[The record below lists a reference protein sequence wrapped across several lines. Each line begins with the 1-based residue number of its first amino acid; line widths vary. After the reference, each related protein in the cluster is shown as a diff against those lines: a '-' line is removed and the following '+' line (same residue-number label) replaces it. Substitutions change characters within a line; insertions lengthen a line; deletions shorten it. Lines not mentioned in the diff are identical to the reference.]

1 MARETR
7 TYSPDKVSLIISGY
21 VVSGITEMSLE
32 FNTDAFIIQRGIRGQ
47 NSRSYNSDSSARLT
61 VEVLQTSPTNDIL
74 FQIVKQD
81 RGNKSA
87 RLDLVLSDLSGHTI
101 LQSDSAYIANYPNI
115 RLSSGFNP
123 RVWTF
128 DMLRITDS
136 NFTGA
141 TTGPDSIFS
150 DVGNRIVS
158 AVTGLF

>member
-21 VVSGITEMSLE
+21 VVSGILEMSLE
-32 FNTDAFIIQRGIRGQ
+32 FNSDAFVMQRGIRGQ
-47 NSRSYNSDSSARLT
+47 NTRIYNSDSSARLT

-81 RGNKSA
+81 KATKSA
-87 RLDLVLSDLSGHTI
+87 RLDLVISDLSGHTI
-101 LQSDSAYIANYPNI
+101 LQSDSAYVTNYPNM
-115 RLSSGFNP
+115 RLSTGFNP

-136 NFTGA
+136 NLTGG

-158 AVTGLF
+158 AITGLF

>member
-7 TYSPDKVSLIISGY
+7 TYSPDKVNLIISGY
-21 VVSGITEMSLE
+21 VISGITEMSLD
-32 FNTDAFIIQRGIRGQ
+32 FNSEAFSMQRGIRGH
-47 NSRSYNSDSSARLT
+47 NSRIYNPDSSARLT

-81 RGNKSA
+81 KVNKSA

-101 LQSDSAYIANYPNI
+101 IQSDSAYVTNYANM

-136 NFTGA
+136 SLTAGIV
-141 TTGPDSIFS
+141 GPDSIFS
-150 DVGNRIVS
+150 DIGNKVIS